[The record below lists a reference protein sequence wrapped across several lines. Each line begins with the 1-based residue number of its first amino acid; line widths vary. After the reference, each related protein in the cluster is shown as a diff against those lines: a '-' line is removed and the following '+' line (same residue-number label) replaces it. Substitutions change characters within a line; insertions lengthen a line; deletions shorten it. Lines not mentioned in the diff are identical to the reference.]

1 MAESSEYVLLD
12 TKSFDT
18 FMAQKESLV
27 QRYHQINTTYDD
39 IVKTLLSNWVGEG
52 ARASW
57 WPTRTCLTTWPTP

>member
-39 IVKTLLSNWVGEG
+39 IVKTLLSNWLEKVQMPLKLMPK
-52 ARASW
+52 R
-57 WPTRTCLTTWPTP
+57 